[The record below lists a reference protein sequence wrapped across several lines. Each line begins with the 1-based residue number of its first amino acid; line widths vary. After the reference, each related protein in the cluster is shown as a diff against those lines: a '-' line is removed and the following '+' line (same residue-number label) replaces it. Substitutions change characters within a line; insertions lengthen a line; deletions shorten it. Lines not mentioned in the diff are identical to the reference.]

1 MAIMMRGHSYYDY
14 GHSSNTQVVLQM
26 MMILTVMFFWHL
38 LDDANNVTEHWTSFQ
53 RRGERLKRW
62 TKFKKLTRWPL
73 KKNICPLDK
82 MCGYSLAHTAFKMDQ
97 QINWHQI
104 LFFDLSRTIK
114 QMHCNFKVP
123 RRRRRSQFRARW
135 RGIITCPSPSFLLG
149 PKLFQLPFAC
159 HKKSYQLKSVLRN
172 SVYSVW

>member
-1 MAIMMRGHSYYDY
+1 MIMVTLRIHL
-14 GHSSNTQVVLQM
+14 VVLPM
-26 MMILTVMFFWHL
+26 KMMILTVTFFWHL